1 MFNFWHSGA
10 LTLRTERQS
19 ARMSEIKHCWLDQYG
34 AGPFEQQQYGVE
46 GVKDKMSYFYQNDR
60 FHARLYL

>member
-1 MFNFWHSGA
+1 
-10 LTLRTERQS
+10 
-19 ARMSEIKHCWLDQYG
+19 MSEIKHCWLDQYG